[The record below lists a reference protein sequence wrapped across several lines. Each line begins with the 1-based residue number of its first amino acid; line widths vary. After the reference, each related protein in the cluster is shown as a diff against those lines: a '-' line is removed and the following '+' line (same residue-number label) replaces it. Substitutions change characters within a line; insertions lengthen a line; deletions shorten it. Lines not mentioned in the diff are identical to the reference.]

1 MKRQYEAAPA
11 VVDQAG
17 VQARSVSVGMLS
29 RVHAAFRLEPRAD
42 PIDAG
47 WSWPLRAAPRQA
59 ATTEPIDAEFQDVP
73 DGREQLPKSRK
84 SVRVIK

>member
-47 WSWPLRAAPRQA
+47 LVLAAAGRASA
-59 ATTEPIDAEFQDVP
+59 
-73 DGREQLPKSRK
+73 SRHN
-84 SVRVIK
+84 